1 MNTNDDSQPLDASSP
16 TAPFRIVS
24 VKGRIG
30 RIRLIAYPIGLGFLI
45 SLPLFGLV
53 SVADPEGT
61 AAIAVITI
69 LGLVYLVMNGVWTV
83 RRVQDFDGPMWLSA
97 IFVLT
102 MLFVPV
108 VNLVLWFIPGTKGDN
123 RYGRPPPP
131 NSAGVYVLAFMMPV
145 VVIVGIMAAVAIPAF
160 FDYKVKAKLQEG
172 VNFANAHRTALGI
185 ACSEGK
191 FRAGLSHSEIACSE
205 GKFRAGLSHSEL
217 GLAAPEDYSSEHV
230 EHIAVIPVGPQ
241 AAEVVVTYREI
252 GNAIAAGQTVVFIGT
267 CRGTDMEWRV
277 AGSVAEKFLPR
288 I

>member
-1 MNTNDDSQPLDASSP
+1 M
-16 TAPFRIVS
+16 
-24 VKGRIG
+24 
-30 RIRLIAYPIGLGFLI
+30 IAYPIGLGFLI

-191 FRAGLSHSEIACSE
+191 FRAGLSHSE
-205 GKFRAGLSHSEL
+205 L